1 MQTQQQFQDGQL
13 IYLSPAQLMDFSLGG
28 NIRRKR
34 KNAESVKADIQKNG
48 IIQPV
53 VVRPNP
59 ISPDT
64 VELLAGYGRRQFAQE
79 LNLERVPALV
89 RDVDDQQALEIHL
102 AENTQREDITL
113 ADEVEFAKR
122 YISFHNGDRKSAAL
136 ALGWTLSKLNE
147 RLELRTCNEAV
158 LEALDNATIKAGH
171 ALILSSFNDNVQTNT
186 LEKLLKEKW
195 TVAELKVR
203 ANKVQIP
210 LSVAKFD
217 TAECQGCAHN
227 SQRQAGLFD
236 MDSTVEAK
244 CANNQCFKAKSQSY
258 LTQAKADAEERFGKV
273 ILLSESNAA
282 DRNTV
287 SSDVVGEDQFEGGC
301 KPCASRIVVMNDSL
315 TGASGDVIENQC
327 IDTACFATCQKAF
340 ADAKQKAKAEA
351 AKQPIQ
357 DTVDTASS
365 PSQTDTPSSEPVDAM
380 SAKPVA
386 KAKLS
391 QPAMDLHK
399 AELRSAAGQQLKGN
413 KTFALALQVLAM
425 MQYTG
430 FKVVTNS
437 NAAVAKLMHKSES
450 ELHAMLDAIMVHVEN
465 DASGFGS
472 YESNASAFLTAAAMQ
487 TEGGEDALIKAWNP
501 QEDLLNKYTTEQLIF
516 MCEQSGFAETMED
529 AKTGAFTKA
538 KKGKKSELVK
548 LMLTFSMDWST
559 YAPDAYRDLMASA
572 AK

>member
-1 MQTQQQFQDGQL
+1 MQAQQQLQDGQL
-13 IYLSPAQLMDFSLGG
+13 IYLSPAQLVDFSLGG
-28 NIRRKR
+28 NVRRKR

-59 ISPDT
+59 LDPNT

-79 LNLERVPALV
+79 LQLERVPALV

-113 ADEVEFAKR
+113 TDEVEFAKR

-171 ALILSSFNDNVQTNT
+171 ALILSSFNDEVQTNT
-186 LEKLLKEKW
+186 LAKLIKEKW
-195 TVAELKVR
+195 TVTELKQR

-217 TAECQGCAHN
+217 TDECQGCAHN

-236 MDSTVEAK
+236 MDEKVEAK
-244 CANNQCFKAKSQSY
+244 CSNNQCFKAKSQTY
-258 LTQAKADAEERFGKV
+258 LAQAKHEAEERFGKV
-273 ILLSESNAA
+273 ILLSESNTA

-287 SSDVVGEDQFEGGC
+287 STDAVGDDQFEGGC

-340 ADAKQKAKAEA
+340 VDAQKKAEA
-351 AKQPIQ
+351 EKQSTQ
-357 DTVDTASS
+357 DTADTACSQS
-365 PSQTDTPSSEPVDAM
+365 TSTPSQTDTPSSEPVDAM
-380 SAKPVA
+380 SAKPVVSA
-386 KAKLS
+386 KVS
-391 QPAMDLHK
+391 QPAMDIHK

-413 KTFALALQVLAM
+413 TTFALALQVLAM

-450 ELHAMLDAIMVHVEN
+450 ELQAMLDAIMVHVEN
-465 DASGFGS
+465 EASGFGS
-472 YESNASAFLTAAAMQ
+472 YQENASAFLTAAAMQ
-487 TEGGEDALIKAWNP
+487 TEGGEDALIDVVN
-501 QEDLLNKYTTEQLIF
+501 QN
-516 MCEQSGFAETMED
+516 
-529 AKTGAFTKA
+529 
-538 KKGKKSELVK
+538 
-548 LMLTFSMDWST
+548 
-559 YAPDAYRDLMASA
+559 
-572 AK
+572 

>member
-1 MQTQQQFQDGQL
+1 MQAQQLFSDGQL
-13 IYLSPAQLMDFSLGG
+13 IYLNPAQLMDFSLGG
-28 NIRRKR
+28 NIRRNR

-59 ISPDT
+59 LDPNT
-64 VELLAGYGRRQFAQE
+64 VELLAGYGRRQFAKE
-79 LNLERVPALV
+79 LNLESVPALV

-217 TAECQGCAHN
+217 TAECQGCVHN

-236 MDSTVEAK
+236 MDNTVEAK

-287 SSDVVGEDQFEGGC
+287 SNNVVGEDQFEGGC

-380 SAKPVA
+380 SAKPVVS
-386 KAKLS
+386 AKLS

-465 DASGFGS
+465 NASGFGS

-529 AKTGAFTKA
+529 AKQGAFMKA

-559 YAPDAYRDLMASA
+559 YAPDAYRNLMASA
-572 AK
+572 AQ